1 MAEDVAP
8 ALLDAIRADFSARLG
23 GRKRATQLLELIQQG
38 VGTYQD
44 ANDYSKQV
52 GEALSEAFQANL
64 SGAVLPDGRM
74 YWNIADRV
82 VRPLLEEDH
91 SLVAAAA
98 EQVQTTLNEAAGLGL
113 QAQSVPLNESRVK
126 GFLDRLSS
134 ALQYDDIAWIL
145 GEPVVNFSQAVVDE
159 SIRRNV
165 DFQGK
170 SGLRP
175 RVRRRADPNCC
186 PWCRALAGSYSYPD
200 VPDDVYR
207 RHENCRCDV
216 TYTPGDGR
224 TQNVWT
230 KSWND
235 SPDVLAAR
243 RNFTGLDTSPLSN
256 R

>member
-8 ALLDAIRADFSARLG
+8 ALLDTIRSDFSARLG
-23 GRKRATQLLELIQQG
+23 GRKRATELLELIQRG
-38 VGTYQD
+38 AGTYQD

-64 SGAVLPDGRM
+64 SSAVLPDGRM

-82 VRPLLEEDH
+82 VRPMLEDDH
-91 SLVAAAA
+91 GLVAAAA
-98 EQVQTTLNEAAGLGL
+98 EQVQTSLNEAAGLGL
-113 QAQSVPLNESRVK
+113 QAQAVPLNESRVI
-126 GFLDRLSS
+126 GILNRLSS
-134 ALQYDDIAWIL
+134 AMKYDDIAWIL
-145 GEPVVNFSQAVVDE
+145 GEPVVNFSQAIIDD

-165 DFQGK
+165 EFQGK

-175 RVRRRADPNCC
+175 RVIRRADPNCC
-186 PWCRALAGSYSYPD
+186 RWCGALAGSYSYPN
-200 VPDDVYR
+200 VPQDVYR

-224 TQNVWT
+224 SQNVWT
-230 KSWND
+230 KSWSD
-235 SPDVLAAR
+235 SPDVLTAR

>member
-23 GRKRATQLLELIQQG
+23 GRKRATELLELIQRG
-38 VGTYQD
+38 AGTYED

-64 SGAVLPDGRM
+64 SSAVLPDGRM

-82 VRPLLEEDH
+82 VRPMLEEDH
-91 SLVAAAA
+91 GLVAAAA
-98 EQVQTTLNEAAGLGL
+98 EQVQTSLNEAAGLCL
-113 QAQSVPLNESRVK
+113 QAQAVPLNESRVT
-126 GFLDRLSS
+126 GILNRLSS
-134 ALQYDDIAWIL
+134 AMQYDDIAWIL
-145 GEPVVNFSQAVVDE
+145 GEPVVNFSQAIIDASV
-159 SIRRNV
+159 RRNV
-165 DFQGK
+165 EFQGK

-175 RVRRRADPNCC
+175 RVIRRADPYCC
-186 PWCRALAGSYSYPD
+186 RWCRNLAGSYSYPD

-224 TQNVWT
+224 FQNVWT